1 MNKKSKIAIVI
12 AAGAVSLGGI
22 SQATTL
28 GTQNEFASVQV
39 SKMIQE
45 QTKVV
50 DVDYSKTSWIDDPL
64 QTVCGVNCFC

>member
-50 DVDYSKTSWIDDPL
+50 DVDYSKTGWIDDPL
-64 QTVCGVNCFC
+64 QTVCGMNCFC